1 MTKAFDTKDLLARLK
16 SKGLEAAE
24 KVLKVVAAETIDWA
38 VESCVVSE
46 TKYLAY
52 LAPVVA
58 GLKPVVLKELD
69 KLDKVVGN

>member
-24 KVLKVVAAETIDWA
+24 KVLKVVATETIDWA
-38 VESCVVSE
+38 VESLVLSE
-46 TKYLAY
+46 TKYVAF

-58 GLKPVVLKELD
+58 GLKPVILKELD
-69 KLDKVVGN
+69 KLDGVAGN